1 MGGKISCA
9 YDMFRVG
16 SRIDDVVRHGFLVVY
31 WSVYVSNSVLQY
43 LCKIMKPYL
52 CPQCAGFFFAH
63 ENQAAFLRSSAV
75 IVRSYSEGILRIYS
89 KDESE
94 SACAFQEC
102 WCSISELPCLS
113 IKH

>member
-52 CPQCAGFFFAH
+52 CPQCAGFF
-63 ENQAAFLRSSAV
+63 LPTKIKLLSSAAALSSLGHTRKV
-75 IVRSYSEGILRIYS
+75 YCGFIPRMSLRAPVLFRSAGVQFRS
-89 KDESE
+89 
-94 SACAFQEC
+94 C
-102 WCSISELPCLS
+102 
-113 IKH
+113 HV